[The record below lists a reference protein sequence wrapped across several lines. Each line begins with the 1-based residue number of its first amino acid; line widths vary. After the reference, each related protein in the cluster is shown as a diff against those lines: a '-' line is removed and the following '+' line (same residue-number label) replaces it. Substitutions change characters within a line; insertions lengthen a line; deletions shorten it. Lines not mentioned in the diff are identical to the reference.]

1 VTEAPERPAGP
12 SPSWWQ
18 KWWFLV
24 VLTEVYAAFL
34 AVPVGLRW
42 TQGRYFGWDAGQ
54 YLLTA
59 SVSLHQLPNPYT
71 YPFPLLPAAYV
82 PVVLA
87 APSLLVEYALVDVLS
102 LGLVIGLFLAIAV
115 LGFRVTD
122 TRLGSALGA
131 VAVGTYAL
139 IPGEI
144 GLGNQAQLCAFLLG
158 AIALGLQFRRVSG
171 TDSGRRDWVVGGLLA
186 LACLSEPYSAS
197 YFVMASVLVAGIF
210 EVAPRRPIG
219 VAMRLVR
226 VGGPAAATLVAL
238 LAWDGAQFG
247 FLATRPI
254 APYLLH
260 GTAWMRGWSEVG
272 FGSPIDLVGY
282 LGLLAGFALY
292 ATWGRGVTSRAR
304 VLLVATTIPA
314 LLEVLAIT
322 PVTYWN
328 RAEYFLAFPLAAVV
342 ISLAPAAVV
351 GVRTARAVWSRPSAA
366 RTLDLRRARTRWL
379 DLAVCALLVGVL
391 LGQSAVA
398 GVLYPAAL
406 RQYEVDP
413 TGLEEITWLRSQSGA
428 ALVTAP
434 PGEMLSVANA
444 IVRPIFPATQ
454 PVWFD
459 RSDQQNR
466 AIEGTLLSS
475 ATRWIS
481 GGPLVVADTDP
492 SANASSPTVFL
503 DRFPYFVSL
512 LAVTEGIGVP
522 FGPGYTEAATSEVA
536 RPVPSPPSPEF
547 TDVDQ
552 FAGLTAS
559 KSTTMVLNDSVWV
572 NFTFESAG
580 PSFSGAHVELRVPEG
595 SAEFSLLPGTGI
607 GIVDRFGFAGNP
619 VVKSSASARLSV
631 PANVELA
638 REYPSGPDRGASI
651 GWSLTPGAGFSGRWV
666 NASLI
671 LHVQGTGTAR
681 PALTSEATELTG
693 DSIEWAVV
701 DTSLNPWAAGRFQ
714 NDSEFDLYYTGA
726 QFSVF
731 AVR

>member
-1 VTEAPERPAGP
+1 L
-12 SPSWWQ
+12 
-18 KWWFLV
+18 LV
-24 VLTEVYAAFL
+24 VLTGVYAAFL

-42 TQGRYFGWDAGQ
+42 SQGRYFGWDAGQ

-59 SVSLHQLPNPYT
+59 GVSLHQLPNPYA

-102 LGLVIGLFLAIAV
+102 LSLVIGLFLAIAV
-115 LGFRVTD
+115 LGFRATD

-158 AIALGLQFRRVSG
+158 AIALGLQFRRTSAPDTNRG
-171 TDSGRRDWVVGGLLA
+171 DWVVGGLLA
-186 LACLSEPYSAS
+186 IACLSEPYSAS
-197 YFVMASVLVAGIF
+197 YFVMASVIVAGTL
-210 EVAPRRPIG
+210 EVAARGPFG
-219 VAMRLVR
+219 VVLRLVR
-226 VGGPAAATLVAL
+226 VAGPAAATLAAL

-292 ATWGRGVTSRAR
+292 TTWGRGVTSRAR
-304 VLLVATTIPA
+304 VLLVATTVPA
-314 LLEVLAIT
+314 LLEVLVIT
-322 PVTYWN
+322 PVSYWN

-351 GVRTARAVWSRPSAA
+351 GARTAHAVWSRPSAA
-366 RTLDLRRARTRWL
+366 RTLELRRARARWL

-434 PGEMLSVANA
+434 PGEMLSIANA

-459 RSDQQNR
+459 RSDQQTR

-481 GGPLVVADTDP
+481 EGPLVAADTDP
-492 SANASSPTVFL
+492 SFNASSPTVFL

-512 LAVTEGIGVP
+512 LTVTESIGVP
-522 FGPGYTEAATSEVA
+522 FGPAYADAATSEVA

-547 TDVDQ
+547 TDVDH
-552 FAGLTAS
+552 FAGLTVS
-559 KSTTMVLNDSVWV
+559 KSTTMVLNGSVWV

-595 SAEFSLLPGTGI
+595 SVEFSALPGSGI
-607 GIVDRFGFAGNP
+607 GIVDQFGFVGNP
-619 VVKSSASARLSV
+619 IVKASASARLSV
-631 PANVELA
+631 PASVELA
-638 REYPSGPDRGASI
+638 RESESSSDGGRSM
-651 GWSLTPGAGFSGRWV
+651 GWSLTPGAGFSGRWL
-666 NASLI
+666 NASMVI
-671 LHVQGTGTAR
+671 HIQGTGTAT
-681 PALTSEATELTG
+681 PALTSETSELTE

-701 DTSLNPWAAGRFQ
+701 DTSLNPWATGRFQ
-714 NDSEFDLYYTGA
+714 NDSEFALSYTGA
-726 QFSVF
+726 RFSVF